1 MPRRLVANGNVAAWQ
16 EAIIGS
22 ESGGLRLTDVRVNVG
37 DTVKAGDVLAV
48 FAADAVQADMAQATA
63 ALMEAEAAAADA
75 ANNAARARTL
85 KDSGALSTQ
94 QINQFTTGAQTAQA
108 RVEAARA
115 AVATQQLRLRYT
127 RVLAPDDGIISA
139 RTATVGAVV
148 PAGAELFRMIRQ
160 GRLEWRAEVTATELG
175 SIRPG
180 AAATVAAPGGAS
192 ITGRVRMIAP
202 TVDAQTPHRAG
213 LCRPAAAR
221 VRRAAGASAGMLRGG
236 EFDLGS
242 APALTVPQQAVVV
255 RDGFSYVFRLNPD
268 NRVSQ
273 VKVRTGRRLGE
284 RWSWSRASRLT
295 RCWRWTAPA
304 SSTTA
309 TWCAAPTPRPP
320 PPARRPPPPAR
331 AEAPGDTRELFRPVD
346 PQPDPGHHAVRAA
359 DAGRPAGLPGHAV
372 QDFPDIELPVVTV
385 SPRSPGAAP
394 AQLETEVAR
403 KIEDCVATLQGVK
416 NIYTRVLD
424 GVATITVEFIL
435 EKPLAEAVND
445 VRDAVARVRA
455 DLPAD
460 LREPSRDQGVHRRPR
475 GADLHRCRRARRAR
489 RQPHGHAGTELV
501 RRQYCRQA
509 PAGRARRRRGQA
521 HGRRHPRSPGRTR
534 RR

>member
-1 MPRRLVANGNVAAWQ
+1 MKKSHRNIIAAALVLAVLAGAGVMLSRRNAPPQEAAAAKPALTVTTVRPETAEMPRRLVANGNVAAWQ
-16 EAIIGS
+16 EAIVGS
-22 ESGGLRLTDVRVNVG
+22 EAGGLRLTDVRVNVG

-115 AVATQQLRLRYT
+115 AVATQRLRLRHT

-160 GRLEWRAEVTATELG
+160 GRLEWRAEVTATELD

-192 ITGRVRMIAP
+192 LAGRVRMIAP
-202 TVDAQTPHRAG
+202 TVDVQSRTALVYVDLLPPESGALPVRAG
-213 LCRPAAAR
+213 MYAR
-221 VRRAAGASAGMLRGG
+221 G

-284 RWSWSRASRLT
+284 RLELVEGV
-295 RCWRWTAPA
+295 AP
-304 SSTTA
+304 
-309 TWCAAPTPRPP
+309 
-320 PPARRPPPPAR
+320 
-331 AEAPGDTRELFRPVD
+331 
-346 PQPDPGHHAVRAA
+346 
-359 DAGRPAGLPGHAV
+359 DALLA
-372 QDFPDIELPVVTV
+372 
-385 SPRSPGAAP
+385 
-394 AQLETEVAR
+394 
-403 KIEDCVATLQGVK
+403 
-416 NIYTRVLD
+416 LD
-424 GVATITVEFIL
+424 GAGFL
-435 EKPLAEAVND
+435 ND
-445 VRDAVARVRA
+445 GD
-455 DLPAD
+455 
-460 LREPSRDQGVHRRPR
+460 
-475 GADLHRCRRARRAR
+475 
-489 RQPHGHAGTELV
+489 LV
-501 RRQYCRQA
+501 RRA
-509 PAGRARRRRGQA
+509 DATPAAAGAA
-521 HGRRHPRSPGRTR
+521 TATASTR
-534 RR
+534 